1 MTRRLLVL
9 ALVVGLLVSTA
20 APAVAD
26 VEGSPRLDVTLPQY
40 IVGVGD
46 ETTLQFAVTNRATL
60 DTASTTNP
68 ALNAQVTTARGVTVE
83 VRSGDAPVTVETAT
97 QPLGNLPDGAV
108 ATAAVDIA
116 VDADARPG
124 TYRLPVVVTYTH
136 DESIADD
143 GSVDEERRTKR
154 TRVTLHIEDR
164 PRFEI
169 RGASTDLQPGS
180 TGLVTVEMENVG
192 RETARDA
199 RVSLTSTAAGLTV
212 DGAPTGSR
220 YVGTWEPGETRQVS
234 YVVTATDAVR
244 PQPYTFEVA
253 TAFTDADGELV
264 STGTDAVGVTP
275 LARVPFAVTD
285 VRSDLAVGERG
296 TLDATVVNEGDRP
309 VYDAVVRVEST
320 SPSLTFS
327 ESTYPV
333 GTLAPGDGVAVSFR
347 ADVPPTAQSG
357 PRSVSL
363 TVDYETED
371 GNARTSEPLRLTRTV
386 GPEVDR
392 LAVEPVN
399 ATFDVDSSNRLA
411 VRLTNVG
418 DEPLADLDA
427 RLLADAPFT
436 SDAPTSFVPTL
447 APGESTTVYFELT
460 VSEDAVA
467 NTHAVV
473 VNITGETADDDAF
486 SSGPHAVP
494 VSVVEPETGN
504 SNVEVLAVGVVAVL
518 AVLGAGWWWLRR

>member
-1 MTRRLLVL
+1 MSRRLLAVV
-9 ALVVGLLVSTA
+9 LVVSLLVASV
-20 APAVAD
+20 PAVAE
-26 VEGSPRLDVTLPQY
+26 VEGSPRIQVTLPQY

-46 ETTLQFAVTNRATL
+46 ETTLRIAVTNDADL
-60 DTASTTNP
+60 DRASTTNP

-83 VRSGDAPVTVETAT
+83 VRPGDAPVSIETGR
-97 QPLGNLPDGAV
+97 QSLGGLPDGAV
-108 ATAAVDIA
+108 GTAAVDIT
-116 VDADARPG
+116 VDEDARPG
-124 TYRLPVVVTYTH
+124 TYRLPVVVRYSYAESVS
-136 DESIADD
+136 DE
-143 GSVDEERRTKR
+143 GSVDEEQRTKR
-154 TRVTLHIEDR
+154 ARVTLRIEDR
-164 PRFEI
+164 PRFAVG
-169 RGASTDLQPGS
+169 GATTDLQPGS

-220 YVGTWEPGETRQVS
+220 YVGTWASGETRQVS
-234 YVVTATDAVR
+234 YVVTASESVR
-244 PQPYTFEVA
+244 PQPYSFEV
-253 TAFTDADGELV
+253 TTTFTDADGRLM

-275 LARVPFAVTD
+275 LARVPFALAD

-296 TLDATVVNEGDRP
+296 TLDVTVVNEGDRT
-309 VYDAVVRVEST
+309 VYDAVVHVESS
-320 SPSLTFS
+320 SPSLTFPEPS
-327 ESTYPV
+327 YPV
-333 GTLAPGDGVAVSFR
+333 GTLAAGERMPVGFR
-347 ADVPPTAQSG
+347 VDVPRTAESG

-363 TVDYETED
+363 TVTHETED
-371 GNARTSEPLRLTRTV
+371 GNARTSEPLRLTRPV

-399 ATFDVDSSNRLA
+399 ATFDVDSGNRLA

-418 DEPLADLDA
+418 DEPLSELDA

-436 SDAPTSFVPTL
+436 SDAPTSYVASL
-447 APGESTTVYFELT
+447 APGESATVYFELT

-473 VNITGETADDDAF
+473 VNVTGETIDDDPF
-486 SSGPHAVP
+486 TSGPHAVA

-504 SNVEVLAVGVVAVL
+504 SDVEVLGLGIVVVL
-518 AVLGAGWWWLRR
+518 VVLGAGWWWLRR